1 MGHYLERLPRGI
13 ADRDAIVRVFL
24 LRCMSPQ
31 LAVRPEGA
39 NHQWRRNPPGELSI
53 DPVADERLMRV
64 TAWVGAIQ
72 GAPSQWCWACNMP
85 SLIMRRIVEGL
96 TARAAGGAAP
106 A

>member
-1 MGHYLERLPRGI
+1 MGHGHRNQQCACALI
-13 ADRDAIVRVFL
+13 NTVFIVGL
-24 LRCMSPQ
+24 LRCMSPVM
-31 LAVRPEGA
+31 AVRPDGA